1 MVITIAR
8 QYGSGG
14 RAIGRALAESL
25 RIPFYDKELLNI
37 AAKES
42 GVSPEIFEKYDEKA
56 SNRMTGYI

>member
-42 GVSPEIFEKYDEKA
+42 GVSPEI
-56 SNRMTGYI
+56 R